1 MTLLTVDR
9 INKFFGGVKA
19 LQEISFTVEEGAIF
33 GIMGANGAGK
43 TTLFSIIAGNT
54 APTSGEVR
62 LRDRRVTGLKPH
74 RVSRAGIARTF
85 QIVRPFRS
93 LTVRD
98 NVETALQFGSQ
109 ALARGAARTQA
120 DEILAVMDLASTA
133 DVPAS
138 ALTLGGQKRLEVA
151 RALATGPTLLMLDEV
166 MAGLTPTEVHDMI
179 ETIRRIRA
187 ERGIT
192 IMIIEHVM
200 GALMTLSEH
209 VVVLHHGEMIAEGA
223 PAAIADDPAVQAAYL
238 GDRS

>member
-1 MTLLTVDR
+1 MTLLAVDR

-19 LQEISFTVEEGAIF
+19 LQEISFAVEEGAIF

-62 LRDRRVTGLKPH
+62 LRGRRITGLKPH

-85 QIVRPFRS
+85 QIVRPFRG

-98 NVETALQFGSQ
+98 NVETALQFGSRRLPH
-109 ALARGAARTQA
+109 AAARTQV
-120 DEILAVMDLASTA
+120 DEILAALDLSAA
-133 DVPAS
+133 AAMPAS
-138 ALTLGGQKRLEVA
+138 ALTLARQKRLEVA
-151 RALATGPTLLMLDEV
+151 RALATGPSLLLLDEV
-166 MAGLTPTEVHDMI
+166 MAGLTPTEVQDMMA
-179 ETIRRIRA
+179 TIRQIRS

-209 VVVLHHGEMIAEGA
+209 VVVLHHGEMIAAGA

-238 GDRS
+238 GVRS